1 MSLLDSV
8 MGALTGADLN
18 SGKGQANA
26 LRAVVAMLSEGGGSG
41 GLAGLVQQFQQVGL
55 GDLVG
60 SWISTGRNLPVS
72 PSQLESALGAE
83 RIGQLAEQL
92 GISRMDAAGQLSE
105 WLPRVVDRLTPDGH
119 LPLAGSPG
127 AGDLGDMN
135 SLLARFTSH

>member
-41 GLAGLVQQFQQVGL
+41 LAGLVQQFQQGGL

-60 SWISTGRNLPVS
+60 SWIGTGHNLPVS
-72 PSQLESALGAE
+72 PSQLESVLGAE

-92 GISRMDAAGQLSE
+92 GISRKDAAGQLSE

-119 LPLAGSPG
+119 LPLAGSP
-127 AGDLGDMN
+127 AARDLGDLN
-135 SLLARFTSH
+135 SLLARFTTH

>member
-41 GLAGLVQQFQQVGL
+41 LAGLVQQFQQGGL

-60 SWISTGRNLPVS
+60 SWIGTGHNLPVS
-72 PSQLESALGAE
+72 PSQLESVLGAE

-92 GISRMDAAGQLSE
+92 GISRKDAAGQLSE

-119 LPLAGSPG
+119 LPLAGSPA